1 LHVACQAA
9 TPKVAVRLFFPE
21 CVAATA
27 VSTTDRS
34 ICLDTGLINTSAP
47 AAEAGC
53 RVLAQLKQMQI
64 ARFLCM
70 AWSKYIRHGCRT
82 VAFPTR
88 SAGDIP
94 VIDQGG
100 VPSMRAANT
109 YLGSI
114 GTTIFTVMSALATE
128 HRSINLGQG
137 FPDTEGPADIV
148 QAAVDALKD
157 GRNQYPP
164 MPGLPELRQAVATA
178 NKRFYDLDIDWA
190 KEVTVT
196 SGATEAVT
204 ASLMAVI
211 DPGDEVVLIEPLY
224 DTYVP
229 VVRMLGATPRIVR
242 LAPPHWD
249 LPRAELADAFGP
261 KTKAILFNSPMNPCG
276 KVFSARELAFI
287 ADLVA
292 AYDTYAICDEVYEH
306 LVFDGAKH
314 IPLMTLPGMRDRTM
328 RIGSAGKTFS
338 LTGWK
343 VGYVTAGAALTPL
356 VQKAHQNL
364 TFTTAPNLQ
373 RAVAVGLAK
382 DDAYFASL
390 ASNLQ
395 ARRDQ
400 LAEGLAATGLSV
412 LPTRGTYFITTDFAP
427 LGFNGDDVAF
437 CRHIT
442 EHAGVTAIPVSAFYD
457 NPGAPRHYARF
468 AFCKRPEVLA
478 EAIDRLQRHFG
489 G

>member
-1 LHVACQAA
+1 M
-9 TPKVAVRLFFPE
+9 K
-21 CVAATA
+21 
-27 VSTTDRS
+27 
-34 ICLDTGLINTSAP
+34 P
-47 AAEAGC
+47 ASG
-53 RVLAQLKQMQI
+53 
-64 ARFLCM
+64 F
-70 AWSKYIRHGCRT
+70 
-82 VAFPTR
+82 
-88 SAGDIP
+88 
-94 VIDQGG
+94 
-100 VPSMRAANT
+100 
-109 YLGSI
+109 LGSL

-128 HRSINLGQG
+128 HASINLGQG
-137 FPDTEGPADIV
+137 FPDTEGPADIIE
-148 QAAVDALKD
+148 AAAGALRD

-178 NKRFYDLDIDWA
+178 NRRFYGLDIDWA
-190 KEVTVT
+190 NEVTVT

-204 ASLMAVI
+204 ASLMAAI
-211 DPGDEVVLIEPLY
+211 DPGDEVILIEPLY

-229 VVRMLGATPRIVR
+229 VVRLLGAVPRIVR
-242 LAPPHWD
+242 LTPPHWD
-249 LPRAELADAFGP
+249 LPHAALAEAFGP

-276 KVFSARELAFI
+276 KVFTAEELEFI
-287 ADLVA
+287 ADLVRRH
-292 AYDTYAICDEVYEH
+292 DTYAICDEVYEH

-356 VQKAHQNL
+356 VRKAHQNL

-395 ARRDQ
+395 VRRDQ
-400 LAEGLAATGLSV
+400 LARGLAEVGLSV
-412 LPTRGTYFITTDFAP
+412 LPTQGTYFITTDFAP

-437 CRHIT
+437 CRYIT
-442 EHAGVTAIPVSAFYD
+442 ERAGVTAIPVSAFYD
-457 NPGAPRHYARF
+457 EPGAPRHYARF
-468 AFCKRPEVLA
+468 AFCKRPEVLE
-478 EAIDRLQRHFG
+478 EAIDRLKRHFAG
-489 G
+489 